1 MNAAFEDQK
10 LDFKFFED
18 VATGKV
24 KEVRKNYESYAEAV
38 KKGDYQHTSVSID
51 AKMNAPILIIP
62 ENIFDHSTSIIKLNT
77 GLIRVKSKLQVYDQE
92 IDYTSIDNDYN
103 LYDKYSLSIEKINLG
118 MVFPGLSRSKR
129 NFQILDDVTLALEI
143 ENCLG
148 PLNEYFPTLRL
159 NVLLDKP
166 IELNAN
172 LYYLKKFFKIYD
184 LMFI

>member
-1 MNAAFEDQK
+1 
-10 LDFKFFED
+10 
-18 VATGKV
+18 
-24 KEVRKNYESYAEAV
+24 
-38 KKGDYQHTSVSID
+38 
-51 AKMNAPILIIP
+51 MNAPILIIP

-77 GLIRVKSKLQVYDQE
+77 GLIRVKSKLQVYDQDV
-92 IDYTSIDNDYN
+92 DYNCIENDYN

-118 MVFPGLSRSKR
+118 MVFPELSRSKR

-159 NVLLDKP
+159 NVFLDKP

-172 LYYLKKFFKIYD
+172 LFYLKKFFKIYD
-184 LMFI
+184 MMFI